1 MNWHV
6 FGALRV
12 RLYVLMIAVTYTIFC
27 VNSNDFYIHIRQ
39 FKREEGKYTFR
50 RALGNEQ
57 LLHGN
62 VRLNSNRWFFPA
74 KFNWMF
80 FAHRK
85 CHFVNLNFCIQ
96 GPKAF
101 TAIRMIFMNT
111 LGSSSKF
118 TIELKQDFLS
128 LFLQVQHDNL
138 LVVIFEM
145 GNN

>member
-57 LLHGN
+57 LFIT
-62 VRLNSNRWFFPA
+62 WKCAF
-74 KFNWMF
+74 KFKSMVF
-80 FAHRK
+80 SCK
-85 CHFVNLNFCIQ
+85 I
-96 GPKAF
+96 
-101 TAIRMIFMNT
+101 
-111 LGSSSKF
+111 
-118 TIELKQDFLS
+118 
-128 LFLQVQHDNL
+128 
-138 LVVIFEM
+138 
-145 GNN
+145 